1 MNERENVILL
11 DSAPQPEWNFRE
23 LLERETGK
31 RWNIWHINSHFSD
44 SSLKKK
50 AKFFLFPLKVLFHR
64 PPANIPHA
72 KGRRKT
78 SAHRLKTSYR

>member
-50 AKFFLFPLKVLFHR
+50 E
-64 PPANIPHA
+64 I
-72 KGRRKT
+72 GR
-78 SAHRLKTSYR
+78 AHV